1 MHHLEFKKKKKTD
14 RKETHTHVQPQL
26 NYNKEHFM
34 WLV

>member
-1 MHHLEFKKKKKTD
+1 MHHLELKKKKTD

-34 WLV
+34 